1 MSNFFQKEEFK
12 KYLKHASGE
21 ILLTVIGIIIGLQVH
36 VWTEKKVDERE
47 VQRIMSN
54 LGDEFVLNEENLQA
68 CQNELLKSL
77 DNTKELIGLI
87 GTKESQL
94 KTLNIDSL
102 MAVSFAYKKFAPSED
117 VISVLLETGN
127 LKLITDDKMRNLLYT
142 WSGNKQEMR
151 NRFEDLESNTHKL
164 FSYLTLHYPL
174 KDLDYYTSE
183 RLLGKSKLT
192 INKYLIFQDI
202 EFENHLDNQIYYM
215 HSYLEGLDQ
224 TDQIMKEIVDYAKQI
239 D

>member
-1 MSNFFQKEEFK
+1 MSSFIQKDEFK
-12 KYLKHASGE
+12 KYLKHATGE
-21 ILLTVIGIIIGLQVH
+21 ILVTVIGIIIGLQVH

-47 VQRIMSN
+47 VERIMKN
-54 LGDEFVLNEENLQA
+54 LEDEFVLNEDNFQA
-68 CQNELLKSL
+68 CRKELLNSL
-77 DNTKELIGLI
+77 GNAKELIDLI

-142 WSGNKQEMR
+142 WSGNKAEIH

-183 RLLGKSKLT
+183 RLLGKSKLS

-202 EFENHLDNQIYYM
+202 VFENHLDNEIFYM
-215 HSYLEGLDQ
+215 QSYLDGLDK
-224 TDQIMKEIVDYAKQI
+224 THQIMKEIVDYAKEI
-239 D
+239 N